1 VKARLAITRCGHDRH
16 RVVHQA
22 LDVVVGD
29 VARIRPRARRIAA
42 LARRNGA
49 IARRRKGGYLRAPA
63 MHGFGEAVQEEDQ
76 WRAGIAG
83 GEGVEGEGG
92 GGGDLGKLRH
102 GWIPKRIRLCQPLVQ
117 AV

>member
-1 VKARLAITRCGHDRH
+1 MKARLAITRCGHDRH

-92 GGGDLGKLRH
+92 GDLGKLRH